1 MNEDQINELKSLVD
15 ELTTQGLSTE
25 EIQGR
30 VDQRKAEFANAVEVT
45 DETQTTPTEGKTSD
59 VATVD
64 AAVTSKPDTAS
75 ESTELDSV
83 DTSGE
88 LQPNDQG
95 YFRQERKKGRL
106 AEDIR
111 QDVYNASEQITKPV
125 RKVDDQGEFVYGDQR
140 DLNKQVAD
148 YNTALNDL
156 INAKGQFENFANYT
170 KEERLN
176 LVDKV
181 IAKPNYN
188 KKVYNQDTDTYEIE
202 PTKEFVSIVESHM
215 PSDME
220 MYDTP
225 EEWAQALNQGRSQ
238 AFSKDPVM
246 RTALN
251 AQVKLNA
258 DKINEYQESLKD
270 KYDFSNPETF
280 EANLALA
287 NSDVDKYI
295 QKEILVPFE
304 NSDLFKSLQTQYLD
318 VSESIL
324 ADKNKQYARAQHS
337 FLDEGG
343 LSEFALIEGTV
354 KGVKQ
359 MSLGFNQADL
369 SKFHGQVASINNDI
383 NKLQTEID
391 SGNLTLDSEITDPLN
406 RRMKITVRERLN
418 TLNDRKDNR
427 VKRIVDKVGKISEKE
442 EELGLFKEADFDN
455 LTFEGAMIGLGEA
468 LPQVTAAGLTGLV
481 SGGMGLAVIF
491 AQEYGGNYYDA
502 ITKGLEQDGIKP
514 TPENIAKAVEQGN
527 YANRAESA
535 AFAALQASLERVGA
549 TQVMKGFTKGIGLG
563 TDFKK
568 ATSSLYKGEMKKF
581 ATQLPK
587 KAKSVAMGGFSEALT
602 EGAQTGL
609 SQMSTAVQLDLPVA
623 TFIDPSE
630 IKTAAQQGG
639 LVGTILPFS
648 GRIAGQSGIELRAMA
663 RDVSTKFN
671 LRNAKQIKLVDGFF
685 KEAESSLAG
694 LRDQGV
700 ISKEEYSEQS
710 QELANARNTGMKI
723 PEYFSNQDKQRSYD
737 LILEKERLKKEIA
750 ETDEALVAE
759 QKSNI
764 ETINEELNRI
774 ARSQQPVAEAIA
786 KTQQAKTAAGADV
799 IAEQLGIKPIERYQT
814 QEEVDA
820 RKEQLRKE
828 NKNLNVSASAS
839 YGNAYTLDDGST
851 VIVINEQIA
860 KEDNVYTTDQH
871 EVLHPLT
878 RQTFANNPEA
888 AIAFGKS
895 LLEELNNNPK
905 VKINNPAFKDRIES
919 YRKAGKTEA
928 ETMEEVLNLT
938 SEALSDGSI
947 TIQESTL
954 VKIGNYVRKFLRDA
968 GVLSIKF
975 NSGKDV
981 LSFIRDY
988 NTTIEKGKGL
998 GKAAKAVAA
1007 EGAKGKLVTETTTE
1021 TTAGPTESASLRT
1034 PKGQE
1039 FISLVD
1045 EGILTNESL
1054 VDVVK
1059 SPSSTQEDK
1068 FGAIEAVVEKNWPV
1082 ISKAVKFNPT
1092 GSIPM
1097 DAVKEAVTEQ
1107 IQGIFPG
1114 RGTALFD
1121 TYNPE
1126 TSQVNTFIG
1135 STLGPR
1141 QAEILERAQTI
1152 GGRTQAADIT
1162 EARGIAAEE
1171 TSTPEADT
1179 KERKLI
1185 DSRTFGPA
1193 ADVSIDDIV
1202 TIKQGEKPSFRQ
1214 LAEQNLDEVSTK
1226 VFNVPGKKIR
1236 GNATLTDG
1244 EAKSLQRL
1252 FVDPNNVRKLIKTMP
1267 PYNVAGS
1274 ETVINEQGETI
1285 DVSRDV
1291 KGKSIGLSSKFIKK
1305 YYQPVTRAIPGI
1317 SNAKGR
1323 SLGLT
1328 TQTQVYELKPEYT
1341 GRVSNE
1347 VVKQIQDDVG
1357 VTESGVPNQKIS
1369 AENRSKYGTTLT
1381 GFSKAYLANAINAA
1395 GRGKQTT
1402 KQEQADTGA
1411 GKSRDAASLRRVR
1424 PNVFMGQINADT
1436 DFASY
1441 NIDYN
1446 KTLTEILKGTGVSK
1460 INMKT
1465 PEGRKRFLQIAVD
1478 SGFTKK
1484 TPPSFWRA
1492 LAFTSEN
1499 ALTPKDIKEL
1509 KAQDPDAY
1517 KTVFTESDLIGELR
1531 EYTGNLP
1538 FKNTIEANEWIKNT
1552 GLENFA
1558 SEKDSPGFTAMLKR
1572 EGVYSQ
1578 KNRLEKSL
1586 NDPEFVQRQDDSID
1600 QLGKLFEIL
1609 QDDVMRNPDG
1619 TMNFNGVAFTG
1630 ALLSSS
1636 SYGQGHFLRTAAP
1649 YRFYEEGY
1657 METGPSQ
1664 NTLEHTLPAT
1674 IVGKYL
1680 FVQALDGSVGK
1691 AFENVR
1697 KNYFQGPL
1705 SKQNDKKLKG
1715 ISDIDEKF
1723 FDYVDQTPEGWKISD
1738 NIWARYFN
1746 LDVAS
1751 NRFGIDPNTI
1761 KLTGGKSVFDIY
1773 NVDATGSRISDA
1785 SNLSRQKASVVNN
1798 SKIIGPARERSS
1810 LRKSMPN
1817 TLDNM
1822 SNLDTQARE
1831 ANKEYFDSADLDKGF
1846 NDLLEQTT
1854 GIASE
1859 KRYKRVKAE
1868 VAGAARGRVFRGIP
1882 YSAQDLV
1889 GLLYETLSKGKLG
1902 DSQMAWWT
1910 ENLLKPYAKA
1920 MNEIDASRLS
1930 MMQDYRALKKE
1941 LKVVP
1946 KDLRKKV
1953 PGEPFTREQAVRVYI
1968 WNQQGMEVPGI
1979 SETDL
1984 KDLTEFVEKN
1994 EDLKSFANQLIYIQ
2008 KGDQYAKPKE
2018 GWPAGTITTDLL
2030 ENINTVKR
2038 AKYLEQWKANRDI
2051 IFSEENL
2058 NKLEAAYGK
2067 KYRKAMEN
2075 MLGRME
2081 TGRNRSFSD
2090 DSLTGRFTDWLQGSV
2105 GAIMFFNTRSAL
2117 LQTISAIN
2125 FVNFTDNNPLAAAK
2139 AFSNQKQY
2147 WSDFTKLINS
2157 DFLKARR
2164 SGLRMNVNEA
2174 DIADMAKKGG
2184 PKAVINKLLQLGF
2197 APTQIAD
2204 SFAIASGGATFY
2216 RNRIKTY
2223 TKQGLSQ
2230 AEAEAK
2236 AFEDFRENAEES
2248 QQSARPDRIS
2258 MQQAGGLGRLIL
2270 AFQNT
2275 PSQYAR
2281 IIDKSIRDLKNGRGD
2296 AKTNISK
2303 IVYYSTVQNL
2313 LFNAIQQALFA
2324 FAFDD
2329 EEPEDEKKKE
2339 KYFDIANGMSDS
2351 LLRGT
2356 GLAGGVLSV
2365 TKNAIIRIVEES
2377 EKDRPKFEKV
2387 GADLIKIAPPVSSK
2401 LSKINQAARSY
2412 QWDKE
2417 EMKEKGW
2424 SLDNPA
2430 YLAAANVISATTNIP
2445 VDRGI
2450 KKINNVVGATD
2461 SDLETWER
2469 LALLGGWQ
2477 DWEIGVDK
2485 ENETNKPQPRK
2496 VKKKKIKK
2504 KKIKR

>member
-25 EIQGR
+25 EIQSR
-30 VDQRKAEFANAVEVT
+30 VDKRKAEFAETVEVT
-45 DETQTTPTEGKTSD
+45 EEIQTGPTEGKTNGA
-59 VATVD
+59 VAKGAT
-64 AAVTSKPDTAS
+64 ATPVTGQAP
-75 ESTELDSV
+75 ESTVSDSV

-88 LQPNDQG
+88 LQANDQG

-148 YNTALNDL
+148 YNVALNDL
-156 INAKGQFENFANYT
+156 INAKGQFENFADYT
-170 KEERLN
+170 QEERLN

-188 KKVYNQDTDTYEIE
+188 KKVYNQNTDTYEIE
-202 PTKEFVSIVESHM
+202 PTKEFVSMVESHM

-258 DKINEYQESLKD
+258 DKVNEYQESLKD

-295 QKEILVPFE
+295 QEEILVPFE

-369 SKFHGQVASINNDI
+369 SKFHGQVASINSDI

-514 TPENIAKAVEQGN
+514 TPENIAKAVEEGN

-587 KAKSVAMGGFSEALT
+587 KAKSVAMGGFSEAIT

-609 SQMSTAVQLDLPVA
+609 SQVSTAVQLDLPVA

-648 GRIAGQSGIELRAMA
+648 GRVAGQSGIELRAMA

-671 LRNAKQIKLVDGFF
+671 LRDAKQIKLVDGFF

-694 LRDQGV
+694 LRDQGI

-737 LILEKERLKKEIA
+737 LILERDKLEKEVKQ
-750 ETDEALVAE
+750 TDKALAVE
-759 QKSNI
+759 QLNNI

-786 KTQQAKTAAGADV
+786 KTQKAKTATGADV

-878 RQTFANNPEA
+878 RQTFANNPKA

-905 VKINNPAFKDRIES
+905 VKINNPAFQKRLLDYVR
-919 YRKAGKTEA
+919 AGKTEA

-998 GKAAKAVAA
+998 GKAAKAVAT

-1021 TTAGPTESASLRT
+1021 TTTGSTESASLRT

-1171 TSTPEADT
+1171 TSTPQPKTTT
-1179 KERKLI
+1179 KKLI

-1193 ADVSIDDIV
+1193 AGVSIDNIV
-1202 TIKQGEKPSFRQ
+1202 TIKQGEKPSFRE

-1236 GNATLTDG
+1236 GRATLTDG

-1285 DVSRDV
+1285 DVSKGF
-1291 KGKSIGLSSKFIKK
+1291 KGKSIGLSTKFINK
-1305 YYQPVTRAIPGI
+1305 YYQPVTEAIPGI
-1317 SNAKGR
+1317 SNASGR

-1357 VTESGVPNQKIS
+1357 VTESGVPNKKIS

-1381 GFSKAYLANAINAA
+1381 GFAKTYLANAINAA
-1395 GRGKQTT
+1395 GRGKQAT

-1411 GKSRDAASLRRVR
+1411 GKSKDAASLRRVS

-1446 KTLTEILKGTGVSK
+1446 KTLTEILKGTGVKK

-1465 PEGRKRFLQIAVD
+1465 PEGRERFLQFAVD

-1492 LAFTSEN
+1492 LAFTTEN
-1499 ALTPKDIKEL
+1499 ALTLKDIKEL
-1509 KAQDPDAY
+1509 KEQDPDAY
-1517 KTVFTESDLIGELR
+1517 KTVFTESDILGDLR

-1538 FKNTIEANEWIKNT
+1538 FKNTEEAQVWIDET

-1558 SEKDSPGFTAMLKR
+1558 SEKDSPGFAAMLKK

-1578 KNRLEKSL
+1578 KLRLDKSL
-1586 NDPEFVQRQDDSID
+1586 NDPVFVQRQDDSID
-1600 QLGKLFEIL
+1600 QLGRLFEIL
-1609 QDDVMRNPDG
+1609 QNDVMRNSDG
-1619 TMNFNGVAFTG
+1619 TMNFDGVAFTG

-1657 METGPSQ
+1657 MDTGSSQ

-1680 FVQALDGSVGK
+1680 FVQALDGSVSK
-1691 AFENVR
+1691 AFEGVR

-1705 SKQNDKKLKG
+1705 SKTNDKKLKG

-1723 FDYVDQTPEGWKISD
+1723 FDYIDQTPQGWMITD

-1746 LDVAS
+1746 MDVAS

-1773 NVDATGSRISDA
+1773 NVDATGSRISDVG
-1785 SNLSRQKASVVNN
+1785 NLSRQKASVVNN
-1798 SKIIGPARERSS
+1798 SKIIGPTREKSS

-1822 SNLDTQARE
+1822 SNLDADAKQ
-1831 ANKEYFDSADLDKGF
+1831 ANKQFYDSLDLNKEF
-1846 NDLLEQTT
+1846 NDILEVKT

-1868 VAGAARGRVFRGIP
+1868 VVGANKGRFQFFIP
-1882 YSAQDLV
+1882 PSAEDFT
-1889 GLLYETLSKGKLG
+1889 GLLYSTLAKGKLG
-1902 DSQMAWWT
+1902 DAQMAWYKK
-1910 ENLLKPYAKA
+1910 NLLDPYGKA
-1920 MNEIDASRLS
+1920 MNELS
-1930 MMQDYRALKKE
+1930 SARIAMMNDYKALKKE
-1941 LKVVP
+1941 LKLVP

-1953 PGEPFTREQAVRVYI
+1953 PGEPFTQEQAVRVYI
-1968 WNQQGMEVPGI
+1968 WQKQGMSVPGI
-1979 SETDL
+1979 SEADMQDL
-1984 KDLTEFVEKN
+1984 SDFVEGK
-1994 EDLKSFANQLIYIQ
+1994 EDLKTFADQLMYIQ
-2008 KGDQYAKPKE
+2008 KGDQYAGPKE
-2018 GWPAGTITTDLL
+2018 GWPAGTITTDML
-2030 ENINTVKR
+2030 EGLNTIKR
-2038 AKYLEQWKANRDI
+2038 AKALEQWQANADE

-2067 KYRKAMEN
+2067 PYRKAMEN
-2075 MLGRME
+2075 MLQRMKS
-2081 TGRNRSFSD
+2081 GRNRNFQGD
-2090 DSLTGRFTDWLQGSV
+2090 TLTGRVTDWLTGSI
-2105 GAIMFFNTRSAL
+2105 GTIMFFNTRSAL
-2117 LQTISAIN
+2117 LQTISSIN
-2125 FVNFTDNNPLAAAK
+2125 FVNFTDNNILAAGK
-2139 AFSNQKQY
+2139 AFANQKQY
-2147 WSDFTKLINS
+2147 WSDFMTLINS
-2157 DFLKARR
+2157 DFLKERR
-2164 SGLRMNVNEA
+2164 GGLRINVNEA
-2174 DIADMAKKGG
+2174 DIADMAKRGG
-2184 PKAVINKLLQLGF
+2184 ARGVINKLLEFGF
-2197 APTQIAD
+2197 TPTQIAD

-2216 RNRIKTY
+2216 RNRIKSLK
-2223 TKQGLSQ
+2223 KQGMTDT
-2230 AEAEAK
+2230 EAEAQ
-2236 AFEDFRENAEES
+2236 AFVDFRETAEES
-2248 QQSARPDRIS
+2248 QQSSRPDRIS
-2258 MQQAGGLGRLIL
+2258 MQQAGQLGRLVL
-2270 AFQNT
+2270 AFANT
-2275 PSQYAR
+2275 PAQYAR
-2281 IIDKSIRDLKNGRGD
+2281 LIKKAASDLKNGRGD

-2303 IVYYSTVQNL
+2303 IIYYGVAQNL
-2313 LFNAIQQALFA
+2313 LFNALQQALFA

-2329 EEPEDEKKKE
+2329 DEEDTDEQQKK
-2339 KYFDIANGMSDS
+2339 YVSIANGMMDS
-2351 LLRGT
+2351 LLRGM
-2356 GLAGGVLSV
+2356 GLGGAVVSV
-2365 TKNAIIRIVEES
+2365 GKNAIIRIINEM
-2377 EKDRPKFEKV
+2377 EKKQPKLEKV
-2387 GADLIKIAPPVSSK
+2387 GYELTK
-2401 LSKINQAARSY
+2401 LSPPISAKLSRVNQAARSY
-2412 QWDKE
+2412 QWDKK
-2417 EMKEKGW
+2417 EMIEKGW

-2430 YLAAANVISATTNIP
+2430 YLAGANVIAALTNIP
-2445 VDRGI
+2445 LDRAV
-2450 KKINNVVGATD
+2450 KKTNNVVQAT
-2461 SDLETWER
+2461 SQDLETWER

-2477 DWEIGVDK
+2477 DWEIGVDEEK
-2485 ENETNKPQPRK
+2485 PSNKPQPRK
-2496 VKKKKIKK
+2496 STSKYKKSKIK
-2504 KKIKR
+2504 

>member
-1 MNEDQINELKSLVD
+1 MFRYEDFDYSLDQVTDAASKKGLSVD
-15 ELTTQGLSTE
+15 EY
-25 EIQGR
+25 
-30 VDQRKAEFANAVEVT
+30 VDQFGLETIEIT
-45 DETQTTPTEGKTSD
+45 DEIQTTPTEGKTNGA
-59 VATVD
+59 VAKGAT
-64 AAVTSKPDTAS
+64 ATPVTGQAP

-83 DTSGE
+83 DISGE
-88 LQPNDQG
+88 LQPGEQG
-95 YFRQERKKGRL
+95 YFRQERRKGRPVKEIR
-106 AEDIR
+106 AEN
-111 QDVYNASEQITKPV
+111 YKASGIDKKVKTK
-125 RKVDDQGEFVYGDQR
+125 KNENGELVFGDQR
-140 DLNKQVAD
+140 DLTKQITD
-148 YNTALNDL
+148 YQNQLKDF
-156 INAKGQFENFANYT
+156 INAQGQYESFSSYS
-170 KEERLN
+170 KEERAN
-176 LVDKV
+176 LADKV
-181 IAKPNYN
+181 VAKPNYN
-188 KKVYNQDTDTYEIE
+188 KKVYNKSTDTYEIE
-202 PTKEFVSIVESHM
+202 PTKEFLNLVESYM
-215 PSDME
+215 PNDME
-220 MYDTP
+220 LYKTP
-225 EEWAQALNQGRSQ
+225 EQWSEALNQGRTQ
-238 AFSKDPVM
+238 ALQNDPVLK
-246 RTALN
+246 TALA
-251 AQVKLNA
+251 AQAKLNS
-258 DKINEYQESLKD
+258 DKINTYAETLGG
-270 KYDFSNPETF
+270 KYDLTTVEGVND
-280 EANLALA
+280 A
-287 NSDVDKYI
+287 NSDLDKFI
-295 QKEILVPFE
+295 QKEITLPFE
-304 NSDLFKSLQTQYLD
+304 GSDLFENIYEQYAD
-318 VSESIL
+318 VAGSIL
-324 ADKNKQYARAQHS
+324 ADKNKEYARAQDS

-343 LSEFALIEGTV
+343 LSEFALVEGAV
-354 KGVKQ
+354 KGYKQ
-359 MSLGFNQADL
+359 MALGLRQANL
-369 SKFHGQVASINNDI
+369 SKFHGDITDIDSETSNIQTKINNGDLSLEDTVVENGQRI
-383 NKLQTEID
+383 TIDKKLQKL
-391 SGNLTLDSEITDPLN
+391 S
-406 RRMKITVRERLN
+406 KQ
-418 TLNDRKDNR
+418 KDDKLR
-427 VKRIVDKVGKISEKE
+427 RIVKNVEKISEKE

-468 LPQVTAAGLTGLV
+468 IPQIAAAGAAGTITAGAGLTL
-481 SGGMGLAVIF
+481 IF
-491 AQEYGGNYYDA
+491 AQEYGSNYYDA
-502 ITKGLEQDGIKP
+502 ITRGLEQDGLEP
-514 TPENIAKAVEQGN
+514 TVENIAKAVEQGK
-527 YANRAESA
+527 YSNRAEA
-535 AFAALQASLERVGA
+535 AGFAAVQAGLERVGA
-549 TQVMKGFTKGIGLG
+549 TGVMKGFTKGIGLG
-563 TDFKK
+563 TDLKK
-568 ATSSLYKGEMKKF
+568 ATASLYKGEIKNF
-581 ATQLPK
+581 AKQLPK
-587 KAKSVAMGGFSEALT
+587 KVKSITISGSGEALT
-602 EGAQTGL
+602 EGGQSLGSQL
-609 SQMSTAVQLDLPVA
+609 SLAVQLDQPLS
-623 TFIDPSE
+623 TFINPEE
-630 IKTAAQQGG
+630 IKTSMQQGG

-648 GRIAGQSGIELRAMA
+648 GRVAGQSGIELRAMA

-671 LRNAKQIKLVDGFF
+671 LRDAKQIKLVDGFF
-685 KEAESSLAG
+685 KEAESSLAS
-694 LRDQGV
+694 LRDQGI

-764 ETINEELNRI
+764 KTINEELNRI

-786 KTQQAKTAAGADV
+786 KTQKAKTAAGADV

-860 KEDNVYTTDQH
+860 KEDSVYTTDQH

-905 VKINNPAFKDRIES
+905 VKINNPKFQERLLDYVR
-919 YRKAGKTEA
+919 AGKTEA

-998 GKAAKAVAA
+998 GKAAKAVAT

-1171 TSTPEADT
+1171 PPTPEADT
-1179 KERKLI
+1179 RERKLI

-1193 ADVSIDDIV
+1193 ANVRIDDIV
-1202 TIKQGEKPSFRQ
+1202 AIKQGEKPSFRE
-1214 LAEQNLDEVSTK
+1214 LAEQNLDEVSIK

-1236 GNATLTDG
+1236 GNATLTDS

-1267 PYNVAGS
+1267 PYNIAGS
-1274 ETVINEQGETI
+1274 GTVISGQGETV
-1285 DVSRDV
+1285 DVSKDF
-1291 KGKSIGLSSKFIKK
+1291 KGKSIGLSKKFMKK
-1305 YYQPVTRAIPGI
+1305 YYQPVTRAIPGV
-1317 SNAKGR
+1317 SNPKGR

-1341 GRVSNE
+1341 GRISSE

-1381 GFSKAYLANAINAA
+1381 GFSKTYLANAINAA

-1424 PNVFMGQINADT
+1424 PNVFMGSTSIDP

-1441 NIDYN
+1441 NIDYS
-1446 KTLTEILKGTGVSK
+1446 KSLTEILKGTGVSK

-1465 PEGRKRFLQIAVD
+1465 PEGRKRFLKFAVD
-1478 SGFTKK
+1478 SGFTKE

-1492 LAFTSEN
+1492 LAFTTEN
-1499 ALTPKDIKEL
+1499 ALTLQDIRDLKE
-1509 KAQDPDAY
+1509 QGPEAY
-1517 KTVFTESDLIGELR
+1517 NTVFTESDVLGDLR

-1538 FKNTIEANEWIKNT
+1538 FKNTEEAQAWIDET

-1558 SEKDSPGFTAMLKR
+1558 SEKDSPGFAAMLKK

-1578 KNRLEKSL
+1578 KLRLDKSL
-1586 NDPEFVQRQDDSID
+1586 NDPVFVQRQDDSID

-1609 QDDVMRNPDG
+1609 QDNVMRNSDG
-1619 TMNFNGVAFTG
+1619 TINFEGVAFTG

-1657 METGPSQ
+1657 METGSSQ

-1680 FVQALDGSVGK
+1680 FVQALDGSVVK
-1691 AFENVR
+1691 AFKGIR

-1705 SKQNDKKLKG
+1705 SKTNDKKLKG
-1715 ISDIDEKF
+1715 RSDIDEKF
-1723 FDYVDQTPEGWKISD
+1723 FDYVDQTPEGWMLTD

-1746 LDVAS
+1746 MDVAS

-1773 NVDATGSRISDA
+1773 NVDATGSRISDVG
-1785 SNLSRQKASVVNN
+1785 NLSRQKASVVNN
-1798 SKIIGPARERSS
+1798 SKIIGPTRERSS
-1810 LRKSMPN
+1810 LRRSMPN

-1822 SNLDTQARE
+1822 SNLDADAKQ
-1831 ANKEYFDSADLDKGF
+1831 ANKEFYDSVDLNKEF
-1846 NDLLEQTT
+1846 NDILEVKT
-1854 GIASE
+1854 GIASD

-1868 VAGAARGRVFRGIP
+1868 VVGANKGRFQFFIP
-1882 YSAQDLV
+1882 PSAEDFT
-1889 GLLYETLSKGKLG
+1889 GLLYSTLAKGKLG
-1902 DSQMAWWT
+1902 DAQMAWYKK
-1910 ENLLKPYAKA
+1910 NLLDPYGKA
-1920 MNEIDASRLS
+1920 MNELSSSRIA
-1930 MMQDYRALKKE
+1930 MMNDYKQLKKE
-1941 LKVVP
+1941 LKIVP

-1968 WNQQGMEVPGI
+1968 WGKQGMTVPGI
-1979 SETDL
+1979 SETDMQEL
-1984 KDLTEFVEKN
+1984 SEFVESK
-1994 EDLKSFANQLIYIQ
+1994 EDLKTFADQLIYIQ
-2008 KGDQYAKPKE
+2008 KGDQYAGPKE
-2018 GWPAGTITTDLL
+2018 GWPAGTITTDIL
-2030 ENINTVKR
+2030 ESINTTKR
-2038 AKYLEQWKANRDI
+2038 AKAVEQWQANADE
-2051 IFSEENL
+2051 IFSEANL
-2058 NKLEAAYGK
+2058 NKLEAAFGK
-2067 KYRKAMEN
+2067 PYRKAMEN
-2075 MLGRME
+2075 MLQRMKS
-2081 TGRNRSFSD
+2081 GRNRNFQGD
-2090 DSLTGRFTDWLQGSV
+2090 TLTGRVTDWLTGSI
-2105 GAIMFFNTRSAL
+2105 GTIMFFNTRSAL
-2117 LQTISAIN
+2117 LQTISSIN
-2125 FVNFTDNNPLAAAK
+2125 FVNFTDNNILAAGK
-2139 AFSNQKQY
+2139 AFANQKQY
-2147 WSDFTKLINS
+2147 WSDFMTLMNS
-2157 DFLKARR
+2157 DFLKERR
-2164 SGLRMNVNEA
+2164 GGLRINVNEA

-2184 PKAVINKLLQLGF
+2184 ARGVINKLLEFGF
-2197 APTQIAD
+2197 TPTQIAD

-2216 RNRIKTY
+2216 RNRIKSLK
-2223 TKQGLSQ
+2223 KQGMTD
-2230 AEAEAK
+2230 AEAEAQ
-2236 AFEDFRENAEES
+2236 AFVDFRETAEES
-2248 QQSARPDRIS
+2248 QQSSRPDRIS
-2258 MQQAGGLGRLIL
+2258 MQQAGPLGRIVL
-2270 AFQNT
+2270 AFANT
-2275 PSQYAR
+2275 PAQYAR
-2281 IIDKSIRDLKNGRGD
+2281 LIKKAASDLKNGRGD

-2303 IVYYSTVQNL
+2303 IIYYGVAQNL
-2313 LFNAIQQALFA
+2313 FC
-2324 FAFDD
+2324 
-2329 EEPEDEKKKE
+2329 
-2339 KYFDIANGMSDS
+2339 
-2351 LLRGT
+2351 LLYTSPSPR
-2356 GLAGGVLSV
+2356 
-2365 TKNAIIRIVEES
+2365 
-2377 EKDRPKFEKV
+2377 DRTRSRMP
-2387 GADLIKIAPPVSSK
+2387 SS
-2401 LSKINQAARSY
+2401 A
-2412 QWDKE
+2412 
-2417 EMKEKGW
+2417 
-2424 SLDNPA
+2424 
-2430 YLAAANVISATTNIP
+2430 
-2445 VDRGI
+2445 
-2450 KKINNVVGATD
+2450 
-2461 SDLETWER
+2461 
-2469 LALLGGWQ
+2469 
-2477 DWEIGVDK
+2477 
-2485 ENETNKPQPRK
+2485 
-2496 VKKKKIKK
+2496 
-2504 KKIKR
+2504 

>member
-1 MNEDQINELKSLVD
+1 MFTFKVNDTIYDLPEDKVADFKATYPDAIEV
-15 ELTTQGLSTE
+15 TE
-25 EIQGR
+25 EIQ
-30 VDQRKAEFANAVEVT
+30 T
-45 DETQTTPTEGKTSD
+45 DPTEGKTND
-59 VATVD
+59 VAVVD
-64 AAVTSKPDTAS
+64 AAVTSEPDTAS

-170 KEERLN
+170 QEERLN

-188 KKVYNQDTDTYEIE
+188 KKVYNQNTDTYEIE
-202 PTKEFVSIVESHM
+202 PTKEFVSMVESHM

-251 AQVKLNA
+251 ARVKLNA

-295 QKEILVPFE
+295 QEEILVPFE

-481 SGGMGLAVIF
+481 SGGMGLSVIF

-514 TPENIAKAVEQGN
+514 TPENIAKAVEEGN

-568 ATSSLYKGEMKKF
+568 ATSSLYRGEMKKF

-609 SQMSTAVQLDLPVA
+609 SQVSTAVQLDLPVA

-630 IKTAAQQGG
+630 IRTAAQQGG
-639 LVGTILPFS
+639 YVGMVLPFT
-648 GRIAGQSGIELRAMA
+648 GRVAGQSGVELRAMA

-671 LRNAKQIKLVDGFF
+671 LRDAKQIKLVDGFF

-694 LRDQGV
+694 LRDQGI

-737 LILEKERLKKEIA
+737 LILERDKLEKEVKQ
-750 ETDEALVAE
+750 TDKALAGE
-759 QKSNI
+759 QLNNI

-786 KTQQAKTAAGADV
+786 KTQKAKTAAGADV

-851 VIVINEQIA
+851 VIVINEQVA

-905 VKINNPAFKDRIES
+905 VKINNPKFQERLLD
-919 YRKAGKTEA
+919 YVLAGKTEA

-998 GKAAKAVAA
+998 GKAAKAVAT

-1021 TTAGPTESASLRT
+1021 TTTGPTESASLRT

-1171 TSTPEADT
+1171 TSTPKTELAT
-1179 KERKLI
+1179 RKLI

-1193 ADVSIDDIV
+1193 ASASIDNIV
-1202 TIKQGEKPSFRQ
+1202 TIKQGEKPSFRE

-1236 GNATLTDG
+1236 GNATLTDA

-1267 PYNVAGS
+1267 PYNIAGS

-1341 GRVSNE
+1341 GRISNE
-1347 VVKQIQDDVG
+1347 IVKQIQDDVG

-1395 GRGKQTT
+1395 GRGKQAT

-1446 KTLTEILKGTGVSK
+1446 KTLTEILKSTGVSK

-1465 PEGRKRFLQIAVD
+1465 PEGRKRFLKFAVD
-1478 SGFTKK
+1478 SGFTKE

-1492 LAFTSEN
+1492 LAFTTEN
-1499 ALTPKDIKEL
+1499 ALTLQDIRDLKE
-1509 KAQDPDAY
+1509 QGPEAY
-1517 KTVFTESDLIGELR
+1517 NTVFTESDVLGDLR

-1538 FKNTIEANEWIKNT
+1538 FKNTEEAQAWIDET

-1558 SEKDSPGFTAMLKR
+1558 SEKDSPGFAAMLKK

-1578 KNRLEKSL
+1578 KLRLDKSL
-1586 NDPEFVQRQDDSID
+1586 NDPVFVQRQDDSID

-1609 QDDVMRNPDG
+1609 QDNVMRNSDG
-1619 TMNFNGVAFTG
+1619 TMNFEGVAFTG

-1657 METGPSQ
+1657 METGSSQ

-1680 FVQALDGSVGK
+1680 FVQALDGSVVK
-1691 AFENVR
+1691 AFKGIR

-1705 SKQNDKKLKG
+1705 SKTNDKKLKG
-1715 ISDIDEKF
+1715 RSDIDEKF
-1723 FDYVDQTPEGWKISD
+1723 FDYVDQTPEGWMLTD

-1746 LDVAS
+1746 MDVAS

-1773 NVDATGSRISDA
+1773 NVDATGSIISDVG
-1785 SNLSRQKASVVNN
+1785 NLSRQKASVVNN
-1798 SKIIGPARERSS
+1798 SKIIGPTREKSS
-1810 LRKSMPN
+1810 LRRSMPN

-1822 SNLDTQARE
+1822 SNLDADAKQ
-1831 ANKEYFDSADLDKGF
+1831 ANKQFYDSLDLNKEF
-1846 NDLLEQTT
+1846 NDILEVKT

-1868 VAGAARGRVFRGIP
+1868 VVGANKGRFQFFIP
-1882 YSAQDLV
+1882 PSAEDFT
-1889 GLLYETLSKGKLG
+1889 GLLYSTLAKGKLG
-1902 DSQMAWWT
+1902 DAQMAWYKK
-1910 ENLLKPYAKA
+1910 NLLDPYGKA
-1920 MNEIDASRLS
+1920 MNELS
-1930 MMQDYRALKKE
+1930 SARIAMMNDYKALKKE
-1941 LKVVP
+1941 LKLVP

-1953 PGEPFTREQAVRVYI
+1953 PGEPFTQEQAVRVYI
-1968 WNQQGMEVPGI
+1968 WQKQGMSVPGI
-1979 SETDL
+1979 SEADMQDL
-1984 KDLTEFVEKN
+1984 SDFVEGK
-1994 EDLKSFANQLIYIQ
+1994 EDLKTFADQLMYIQ
-2008 KGDQYAKPKE
+2008 KGDQYAGPKE
-2018 GWPAGTITTDLL
+2018 GWPAGTITTDML
-2030 ENINTVKR
+2030 EGLNTTKR
-2038 AKYLEQWKANRDI
+2038 AKALEQWQTNADE

-2067 KYRKAMEN
+2067 PYRKAMEN
-2075 MLGRME
+2075 MLQRMKS
-2081 TGRNRSFSD
+2081 GRNRNFQGD
-2090 DSLTGRFTDWLQGSV
+2090 TLTGRVTDWLTGSI
-2105 GAIMFFNTRSAL
+2105 GTIMFFNTRSAL
-2117 LQTISAIN
+2117 LQTISSIN
-2125 FVNFTDNNPLAAAK
+2125 FVNFTDNNILAAGK
-2139 AFSNQKQY
+2139 AFANQKQY
-2147 WSDFTKLINS
+2147 WSDFMTLMNS
-2157 DFLKARR
+2157 DFLKERR
-2164 SGLRMNVNEA
+2164 GGLRINVNEA
-2174 DIADMAKKGG
+2174 DIADMAKRGG
-2184 PKAVINKLLQLGF
+2184 ARGVINKLLEFGF
-2197 APTQIAD
+2197 TPTQIAD

-2216 RNRIKTY
+2216 RNRIKSLK
-2223 TKQGLSQ
+2223 KQGMTD
-2230 AEAEAK
+2230 AEAEAQ
-2236 AFEDFRENAEES
+2236 AFVDFRETAEES
-2248 QQSARPDRIS
+2248 QQSSRPDRIS
-2258 MQQAGGLGRLIL
+2258 MQQAGQLGRLVL
-2270 AFQNT
+2270 AFANT
-2275 PSQYAR
+2275 PAQYAR
-2281 IIDKSIRDLKNGRGD
+2281 LIKKATSDLKNGRGD

-2303 IVYYSTVQNL
+2303 IIYYGVAQNL
-2313 LFNAIQQALFA
+2313 LFNALQQALFA

-2329 EEPEDEKKKE
+2329 DEEDTDEQQKK
-2339 KYFDIANGMSDS
+2339 YVSIANGMMDS
-2351 LLRGT
+2351 LLRGM
-2356 GLAGGVLSV
+2356 GLGGAVVSV
-2365 TKNAIIRIVEES
+2365 GKNAIKRIIDEM
-2377 EKDRPKFEKV
+2377 EKKQPKLEKV
-2387 GADLIKIAPPVSSK
+2387 GYELTK
-2401 LSKINQAARSY
+2401 LSPPISAKLSRVNQAARSY
-2412 QWDKE
+2412 QWDKK

-2430 YLAAANVISATTNIP
+2430 YLASANVIAALTNIP
-2445 VDRGI
+2445 LDRAV
-2450 KKINNVVGATD
+2450 KKTNNVVQAT
-2461 SDLETWER
+2461 SQDLETWER

-2477 DWEIGVDK
+2477 DWEIGVDEEK
-2485 ENETNKPQPRK
+2485 PINKPQPRK
-2496 VKKKKIKK
+2496 TKRKIY
-2504 KKIKR
+2504 KR

>member
-25 EIQGR
+25 QIQAS

-45 DETQTTPTEGKTSD
+45 DKTQTTPTEGKTSD

-64 AAVTSKPDTAS
+64 AAVTSGPDTAS

-88 LQPNDQG
+88 LQANDQG

-170 KEERLN
+170 QEERLN

-181 IAKPNYN
+181 ITKPNYN
-188 KKVYNQDTDTYEIE
+188 KKVYNQNTDTYEIE
-202 PTKEFVSIVESHM
+202 PTKEFVSMVESHM

-258 DKINEYQESLKD
+258 DKVNEYQESLKD

-295 QKEILVPFE
+295 QEEILVPFE

-514 TPENIAKAVEQGN
+514 TPENIAKAVEEGN

-609 SQMSTAVQLDLPVA
+609 SQVSTAVQLDLPVA

-630 IKTAAQQGG
+630 IRTAAQQGG
-639 LVGTILPFS
+639 YVGMVLPFT
-648 GRIAGQSGIELRAMA
+648 GRVAGQSGIELRAMA

-671 LRNAKQIKLVDGFF
+671 LRDAKQIKLVDGFF

-694 LRDQGV
+694 LRDQGI

-737 LILEKERLKKEIA
+737 LILERDKLEKEVKQ
-750 ETDEALVAE
+750 TDKALAVE
-759 QKSNI
+759 QLNNI

-786 KTQQAKTAAGADV
+786 KTQKAKTAAGADV

-851 VIVINEQIA
+851 VIVINEQVA

-905 VKINNPAFKDRIES
+905 VKINNPAFQKRLLD
-919 YRKAGKTEA
+919 YVLAGKTEA

-947 TIQESTL
+947 TIEESTL

-998 GKAAKAVAA
+998 GKAAKAVAT

-1021 TTAGPTESASLRT
+1021 TTTGPTESASLRIY
-1034 PKGQE
+1034 QE
-1039 FISLVD
+1039 V
-1045 EGILTNESL
+1045 ESQKKDL
-1054 VDVVK
+1054 IN
-1059 SPSSTQEDK
+1059 PET
-1068 FGAIEAVVEKNWPV
+1068 
-1082 ISKAVKFNPT
+1082 KA
-1092 GSIPM
+1092 
-1097 DAVKEAVTEQ
+1097 
-1107 IQGIFPG
+1107 
-1114 RGTALFD
+1114 GTALIIAND
-1121 TYNPE
+1121 
-1126 TSQVNTFIG
+1126 
-1135 STLGPR
+1135 
-1141 QAEILERAQTI
+1141 LENEVDRRLNLNI
-1152 GGRTQAADIT
+1152 DPKDKADIIRDFIVDDT
-1162 EARGIAAEE
+1162 RGLYGLLLKYDENRNDSIMGYLNSSTPGGKLLDARLIEFYQDNPRYENIIQSTTDEAVQRKVESITTEE
-1171 TSTPEADT
+1171 TSTPEAEVVT
-1179 KERKLI
+1179 RKLI

-1193 ADVSIDDIV
+1193 AGVSIDNVV
-1202 TIKQGEKPSFRQ
+1202 TIKQGEKPSFRE

-1236 GNATLTDG
+1236 GRATLTDA

-1274 ETVINEQGETI
+1274 ETVINEQRETI

-1328 TQTQVYELKPEYT
+1328 TQTQVYELKPEYK
-1341 GRVSNE
+1341 GRISNE

-1411 GKSRDAASLRRVR
+1411 GKSRDAASLRRVS

-1446 KTLTEILKGTGVSK
+1446 KTLTEILKGTGVKK

-1465 PEGRKRFLQIAVD
+1465 PEGRERFLQFAVD
-1478 SGFTKK
+1478 SGFTKE

-1492 LAFTSEN
+1492 LAFTTEN
-1499 ALTPKDIKEL
+1499 ALTLQDIRDLKE
-1509 KAQDPDAY
+1509 QGPEAY
-1517 KTVFTESDLIGELR
+1517 NTVFTESDILGDLR

-1538 FKNTIEANEWIKNT
+1538 FKNTEEAQVWIDKT

-1558 SEKDSPGFTAMLKR
+1558 SEKDSPGFAAMLKK

-1578 KNRLEKSL
+1578 KLRLDKSL
-1586 NDPEFVQRQDDSID
+1586 NDPVFVQRQDDSID

-1609 QDDVMRNPDG
+1609 QNNVMRNSDG
-1619 TMNFNGVAFTG
+1619 TMNFDGVAFTG

-1657 METGPSQ
+1657 MDTGSSQ

-1680 FVQALDGSVGK
+1680 FVQALDGSVSK
-1691 AFENVR
+1691 AFEGVR

-1705 SKQNDKKLKG
+1705 SKTNDKKLKG

-1723 FDYVDQTPEGWKISD
+1723 FDYIDQTPQGWMITD

-1746 LDVAS
+1746 MDVAS

-1773 NVDATGSRISDA
+1773 NVDATGSRISDVG
-1785 SNLSRQKASVVNN
+1785 NLSRQKASVVNN
-1798 SKIIGPARERSS
+1798 SKIIGPTREKSS

-1822 SNLDTQARE
+1822 SNLDADAKQ
-1831 ANKEYFDSADLDKGF
+1831 ANKEFYDSLDLNKEF
-1846 NDLLEQTT
+1846 NDILEVKT

-1868 VAGAARGRVFRGIP
+1868 VVGANKGRFQFFIP
-1882 YSAQDLV
+1882 PSAEDFT
-1889 GLLYETLSKGKLG
+1889 GLLYSTLAKGKLG
-1902 DSQMAWWT
+1902 DAQMAWYKK
-1910 ENLLKPYAKA
+1910 NLLDPYGKA
-1920 MNEIDASRLS
+1920 MNELS
-1930 MMQDYRALKKE
+1930 SARIAMMNDYKALKKE
-1941 LKVVP
+1941 LKLVP

-1953 PGEPFTREQAVRVYI
+1953 PGEPFTQEQAVRVYI
-1968 WNQQGMEVPGI
+1968 WQKQGMSVPGI
-1979 SETDL
+1979 SETDM
-1984 KDLTEFVEKN
+1984 KDLSDFVEGK
-1994 EDLKSFANQLIYIQ
+1994 EDLKTFADQLMYIQ
-2008 KGDQYAKPKE
+2008 KGDQYAGPKE
-2018 GWPAGTITTDLL
+2018 GWPAGTITTDML
-2030 ENINTVKR
+2030 EGLNTIKR
-2038 AKYLEQWKANRDI
+2038 AKALEQWQANADE

-2067 KYRKAMEN
+2067 PYRKAMEN
-2075 MLGRME
+2075 MLQRMKS
-2081 TGRNRSFSD
+2081 GRNRNFQGD
-2090 DSLTGRFTDWLQGSV
+2090 TLTGRVTDWLTGSI
-2105 GAIMFFNTRSAL
+2105 GTIMFFNTRSAI
-2117 LQTISAIN
+2117 LQTISSIN
-2125 FVNFTDNNPLAAAK
+2125 FVNFTDNNILAAGK
-2139 AFSNQKQY
+2139 AFANQKQF
-2147 WSDFTKLINS
+2147 WSDFMTLMNS
-2157 DFLKARR
+2157 DFLKERR
-2164 SGLRMNVNEA
+2164 GGLRINVSEA

-2184 PKAVINKLLQLGF
+2184 AKGVINKLLEFGF
-2197 APTQIAD
+2197 TPTQIAD

-2223 TKQGLSQ
+2223 KKQGMTD
-2230 AEAEAK
+2230 AEAEAQ
-2236 AFEDFRENAEES
+2236 AFVDFRETAEES
-2248 QQSARPDRIS
+2248 QQSSRPDRIS
-2258 MQQAGGLGRLIL
+2258 MQQAGPLGRLVL
-2270 AFQNT
+2270 AFANT
-2275 PSQYAR
+2275 PAQYAR
-2281 IIDKSIRDLKNGRGD
+2281 LIKKAASDLKNGRGD

-2303 IVYYSTVQNL
+2303 IIYYGVAQNL
-2313 LFNAIQQALFA
+2313 LFNALQQALFA

-2329 EEPEDEKKKE
+2329 DEEDTDEQKKK
-2339 KYFDIANGMSDS
+2339 YVSIANGMMDS
-2351 LLRGT
+2351 LLRGM
-2356 GLAGGVLSV
+2356 GIGGAAVSV
-2365 TKNAIIRIVEES
+2365 GKNAIIRIINEM
-2377 EKDRPKFEKV
+2377 EKKQPKLEKV
-2387 GADLIKIAPPVSSK
+2387 GYELTK
-2401 LSKINQAARSY
+2401 LSPPISAKLSRVNQAARSY
-2412 QWDKE
+2412 QWDKK

-2430 YLAAANVISATTNIP
+2430 YLASANVVAALTNIP
-2445 VDRGI
+2445 LDRAV
-2450 KKINNVVGATD
+2450 KKTNNVVQAT
-2461 SDLETWER
+2461 SQDLETWER

-2485 ENETNKPQPRK
+2485 ETETNKPQPRK
-2496 VKKKKIKK
+2496 VKKKKVKKKK

>member
-1 MNEDQINELKSLVD
+1 MPKYRRTSGEEYNITQDQVEDFM
-15 ELTTQGLSTE
+15 STYPDAVE
-25 EIQGR
+25 ITDEIQEP
-30 VDQRKAEFANAVEVT
+30 V
-45 DETQTTPTEGKTSD
+45 TEGKISD

-64 AAVTSKPDTAS
+64 VAVTSEPDTAS
-75 ESTELDSV
+75 ESTELESV

-88 LQPNDQG
+88 LQPGEQG
-95 YFRQERKKGRL
+95 YYRQERRKGRPVKEIR
-106 AEDIR
+106 AEN
-111 QDVYNASEQITKPV
+111 YKASGIDKKVKTK
-125 RKVDDQGEFVYGDQR
+125 KNENGELVFGDQR
-140 DLNKQVAD
+140 DLTKQITD
-148 YNTALNDL
+148 YQNQLKDF
-156 INAKGQFENFANYT
+156 INAQGQYESFSSYS
-170 KEERLN
+170 KEERAN
-176 LVDKV
+176 LADKV
-181 IAKPNYN
+181 VAKPNYN
-188 KKVYNQDTDTYEIE
+188 KKVYNKSTDTYEIE
-202 PTKEFVSIVESHM
+202 PTKEFLNLVESYM
-215 PSDME
+215 PNDME
-220 MYDTP
+220 LYKTP
-225 EEWAQALNQGRSQ
+225 EQWSEALNQGRTQ
-238 AFSKDPVM
+238 ALQNDPVLK
-246 RTALN
+246 TALA
-251 AQVKLNA
+251 AQAKLNS
-258 DKINEYQESLKD
+258 DKINTYAETLGG
-270 KYDFSNPETF
+270 KYDLTTVEGVND
-280 EANLALA
+280 A
-287 NSDVDKYI
+287 NSDLDKFI
-295 QKEILVPFE
+295 QKEIILPFE
-304 NSDLFKSLQTQYLD
+304 GSDLFENIYEQYAD
-318 VSESIL
+318 VAGSIL
-324 ADKNKQYARAQHS
+324 ADKNKEYARAQDS

-343 LSEFALIEGTV
+343 LSEFALVEGAV
-354 KGVKQ
+354 KGYKQ
-359 MSLGFNQADL
+359 MALGLRQANL
-369 SKFHGQVASINNDI
+369 SKFHGDITDIDSETSNIQTKINNGDLSLEDTVVENGQRI
-383 NKLQTEID
+383 TIDKKLQKL
-391 SGNLTLDSEITDPLN
+391 S
-406 RRMKITVRERLN
+406 KQ
-418 TLNDRKDNR
+418 KDDKLR
-427 VKRIVDKVGKISEKE
+427 RIVKNVEKISEKE

-468 LPQVTAAGLTGLV
+468 IPQIAAAGAAGTITAGAGLTL
-481 SGGMGLAVIF
+481 IF
-491 AQEYGGNYYDA
+491 AQEYGSNYYDA
-502 ITKGLEQDGIKP
+502 ITRGLEQDGLEP
-514 TPENIAKAVEQGN
+514 TVENIAKAVEQGK
-527 YANRAESA
+527 YSNRAEA
-535 AFAALQASLERVGA
+535 AGFAAVQAGLERVGA
-549 TQVMKGFTKGIGLG
+549 TGVMKGFAKGIGLG
-563 TDFKK
+563 TDLKK
-568 ATSSLYKGEMKKF
+568 ATASLYKGEIKNF
-581 ATQLPK
+581 AKQLPK
-587 KAKSVAMGGFSEALT
+587 KVKSITISGSGEALT
-602 EGAQTGL
+602 EGGQSLGSQL
-609 SQMSTAVQLDLPVA
+609 SLAVQLDQPLS
-623 TFIDPSE
+623 TFINPEE
-630 IKTAAQQGG
+630 IKTSMQQGG

-648 GRIAGQSGIELRAMA
+648 GRVAGQSGIELRAMA

-671 LRNAKQIKLVDGFF
+671 LRDAKQIKLVDGFF
-685 KEAESSLAG
+685 KEAESSLAS
-694 LRDQGV
+694 LRDQGI

-737 LILEKERLKKEIA
+737 LILERDKLEKEVKQ
-750 ETDEALVAE
+750 TDKALAVE
-759 QKSNI
+759 QLNNI

-814 QEEVDA
+814 QEEVDV
-820 RKEQLRKE
+820 RKEELKKQGGK
-828 NKNLNVSASAS
+828 VSASAS
-839 YGNAYTLDDGST
+839 YGNAYTLEDGST
-851 VIVINEQIA
+851 VIVINEQVA
-860 KEDNVYTTDQH
+860 KKDNVYTTDQH
-871 EVLHPLT
+871 EVLHPLMQ
-878 RQTFANNPEA
+878 QTFTNNPEA

-905 VKINNPAFKDRIES
+905 VKINNPEVQERVLQYI
-919 YRKAGKTEA
+919 KAGKTEA
-928 ETMEEVLNLT
+928 ETMEEVLNFT
-938 SEALSDGSI
+938 SEALSNGSI
-947 TIQESTL
+947 TIEESTL
-954 VKIGNYVRKFLRDA
+954 TKIGNYIRKFLKDA

-981 LSFIRDY
+981 LNFVRDY

-998 GKAAKAVAA
+998 GKAARAVAA
-1007 EGAKGKLVTETTTE
+1007 KGAKGKLVTETTSE
-1021 TTAGPTESASLRT
+1021 TTTGPTDSASLRT
-1034 PKGQE
+1034 PKGRE

-1045 EGILTNESL
+1045 EGILTNEGL
-1054 VDVVK
+1054 VDIVK
-1059 SPSSTQEDK
+1059 SPSSTSEDK

-1092 GSIPM
+1092 GSIPI

-1171 TSTPEADT
+1171 PTTPEADT
-1179 KERKLI
+1179 RERKLI

-1193 ADVSIDDIV
+1193 ANVSIDDIV
-1202 TIKQGEKPSFRQ
+1202 TIKQGEKPSFRE
-1214 LAEQNLDEVSTK
+1214 LAEQNLDEVSAK

-1252 FVDPNNVRKLIKTMP
+1252 FVAPDNVRKLIKTMP

-1274 ETVINEQGETI
+1274 GTVISRQGETV
-1285 DVSRDV
+1285 DVSKDF
-1291 KGKSIGLSSKFIKK
+1291 KGKSIGLSKKFMKK

-1317 SNAKGR
+1317 SNPKGR

-1341 GRVSNE
+1341 GRISNE

-1357 VTESGVPNQKIS
+1357 VTEAGVPNQKIS

-1381 GFSKAYLANAINAA
+1381 GFSKTYLANAINAA

-1411 GKSRDAASLRRVR
+1411 GKARDAASLRRVR
-1424 PNVFMGQINADT
+1424 PNVFMGSTSIDP

-1441 NIDYN
+1441 NIDYA
-1446 KTLTEILKGTGVSK
+1446 KSLTEILKGTGVSK

-1465 PEGRKRFLQIAVD
+1465 PEGRKRFLKFAVD
-1478 SGFTKK
+1478 SGFTKE

-1499 ALTPKDIKEL
+1499 ALTPKDIKQL
-1509 KAQDPDAY
+1509 KEQDPDAY
-1517 KTVFTESDLIGELR
+1517 KTVFTESDLVGELR

-1538 FKNTIEANEWIKNT
+1538 FKNTVEANEWIENT

-1558 SEKDSPGFTAMLKR
+1558 SEKDSPGFTAMLKK
-1572 EGVYSQ
+1572 EGVYSE
-1578 KNRLEKSL
+1578 KLRLDKSL
-1586 NDPEFVQRQDDSID
+1586 NDPAFVQRQDDSID
-1600 QLGKLFEIL
+1600 QLGELFEML
-1609 QDDVMRNPDG
+1609 QNNVMRNSDG
-1619 TMNFNGVAFTG
+1619 TMNFDGVAFTG

-1657 METGPSQ
+1657 MKTGSSQ

-1680 FVQALDGSVGK
+1680 FVQALDGSVSK

-1715 ISDIDEKF
+1715 RSDIDEKF

-1738 NIWARYFN
+1738 NTWARYFN
-1746 LDVAS
+1746 INVAG
-1751 NRFGIDPNTI
+1751 NGFGIDPNTI

-1773 NVDATGSRISDA
+1773 NVDATGSKISDA
-1785 SNLSRQKASVVNN
+1785 GNLSRQKASEVNN

-1810 LRKSMPN
+1810 LRRSMPN

-1822 SNLDTQARE
+1822 SNLDAQAVE

-1868 VAGAARGRVFRGIP
+1868 VAGASRGIAIRAIP

-1902 DSQMAWWT
+1902 DAQMAWWM
-1910 ENLLKPYAKA
+1910 ENLIKPYSKA
-1920 MNEIDASRLS
+1920 MNEIDAARLS
-1930 MMQDYRALKKE
+1930 MMQDYRALKKQ

-1946 KDLRKKV
+1946 KDLRKKI
-1953 PGEPFTREQAVRVYI
+1953 PGEPFTREQAVRVYV
-1968 WNQQGMEVPGI
+1968 WNTQGMKVPGI

-1984 KDLTEFVEKN
+1984 KELTDFVDKN
-1994 EDLKSFANQLIYIQ
+1994 EDLKTFANQLIYIQ
-2008 KGDQYAKPKE
+2008 KGDQYAAPKE
-2018 GWPAGTITTDLL
+2018 GWPSGSITTDLL

-2038 AKYLEQWKANRDI
+2038 AKYLEQWKANKDI

-2067 KYRKAMEN
+2067 KYRKALEN

-2081 TGRNRSFSD
+2081 SGRNRNFSD
-2090 DSLTGRFTDWLQGSV
+2090 DTLTARFTDWLQGSV
-2105 GAIMFFNTRSAL
+2105 GTIMFFNTRSAL
-2117 LQTISAIN
+2117 LQTLSSIN

-2139 AFSNQKQY
+2139 AFANQKQY
-2147 WSDFTKLINS
+2147 WSDFMTLINS

-2164 SGLRMNVNEA
+2164 SGLRINVSEA

-2184 PKAVINKLLQLGF
+2184 PKAVISKLLQLGF

-2223 TKQGLSQ
+2223 QKQGMSKV
-2230 AEAEAK
+2230 EAEEK
-2236 AFEDFRENAEES
+2236 AFVDFRENAEES

-2275 PSQYAR
+2275 PAQYAR
-2281 IIDKSIRDLKNGRGD
+2281 LVDKAVRDLKNGRGD

-2313 LFNAIQQALFA
+2313 LFNALQQAMFA

-2329 EEPEDEKKKE
+2329 EEPEDKEKKE
-2339 KYFDIANGMSDS
+2339 KYIDVANGMMDS

-2365 TKNAIIRIVEES
+2365 AKNAIIRIVEES

-2387 GADLIKIAPPVSSK
+2387 GADLLKIAPPVSSK

-2430 YLAAANVISATTNIP
+2430 YLAAANVIAATTNVP
-2445 VDRGI
+2445 LDRVV
-2450 KKINNVVGATD
+2450 KKGNNVANATD

-2477 DWEIGVDK
+2477 DWEIGVDEEK
-2485 ENETNKPQPRK
+2485 PANKPQPRK
-2496 VKKKKIKK
+2496 TKRKIY
-2504 KKIKR
+2504 KR